1 MVSTEELTLSAVK
14 EAYASGK
21 LTPTA
26 LCQRLVE
33 KISASHAVFITKPRM
48 AEVMERC
55 KFLESLTAEQRSAMP
70 LWGVPFAVKDNIDV
84 AGYPTTCACPDYS
97 YYPDNH
103 ARVVAALL
111 EAGGICLGKTNLDQF
126 ACGLV
131 GTRTPYGI
139 PSNSFDDR
147 FTPGGSSSGSAVA
160 VAEGMVTFALGTDT
174 AGSGRVPAGQ
184 NGIVGIKPSLGR
196 WSTVGVVPACY
207 TLDCPSVFALTV
219 EDGAAIGTLLE
230 NKDVGD
236 PTWRQRRTEYLSKS
250 FASGPKKKFRFAVP
264 APQYMDFSGPGGE
277 PVRKAMEAAMVDAV
291 KKLRSIGG
299 EMVTEFD
306 FGPFAETA
314 ILLYGG
320 AFVAERYSG
329 IRSFLEARAPGLEP
343 PELADLSI
351 DQRLLKVTRSIIAK
365 TEHWSAADVYE
376 GQQTLANLRGAARR
390 ELEKIDV
397 LIVPTAAYNY
407 TIREIMA
414 EEDEQDYGAMLS
426 GRAMV
431 TKNAFLGRFTNF
443 VNLLDMCGVSVP
455 STVLKLGPENGAG
468 VGSTAPPA
476 AGKKQR
482 KDKNKIE
489 PAVSTE
495 PVPASVADRAEHLA
509 NTGNPTATVPFGI
522 TLLAPAWTDHYV
534 AEIAAAYEKATGLKA
549 GPQGHGVKPYK
560 TIGVIRPRK
569 SSLAVGKNHP
579 GGAN

>member
-1 MVSTEELTLSAVK
+1 
-14 EAYASGK
+14 
-21 LTPTA
+21 
-26 LCQRLVE
+26 
-33 KISASHAVFITKPRM
+33 
-48 AEVMERC
+48 
-55 KFLESLTAEQRSAMP
+55 LTAEQRAAMP
-70 LWGVPFAVKDNIDV
+70 LCGVPFAVKDNIDV

-111 EAGGICLGKTNLDQF
+111 EAGGVCLGKTNLDQF

-207 TLDCPSVFALTV
+207 SLDCASVFALCV
-219 EDGAAIGTLLE
+219 EDGAAIATLLE
-230 NKDVGD
+230 NADVGD
-236 PTWRQRRTEYLSKS
+236 PTWRPRRTELLSKS
-250 FASGPKKKFRFAVP
+250 FGTSSSKKKFRFAVP

-277 PVRKAMEAAMVDAV
+277 PVRKAMEIAMADAV
-291 KKLRSIGG
+291 KKLKSIGG
-299 EMVTEFD
+299 EAVTDFD

-376 GQQTLANLRGAARR
+376 GQQTLSNLRGAARR
-390 ELEKIDV
+390 ELEKIDILV
-397 LIVPTAAYNY
+397 VPTAAYNY

-455 STVLKLGPENGAG
+455 STVLKLGPENGSG
-468 VGSTAPPA
+468 TGNAPAPQ
-476 AGKKQR
+476 GKKQR
-482 KDKNKIE
+482 KEKE
-489 PAVSTE
+489 PVTTT
-495 PVPASVADRAEHLA
+495 PVVPASVADRAEHLA

-522 TLLAPAWTDHYV
+522 TLLAPAWTDSYV
-534 AEIAAAYEKATGLKA
+534 AEVAAAYEKATGLKA
-549 GPQGHGVKPYK
+549 GPHGHGVKPYK

-569 SSLAVGKNHP
+569 SSLGVGKSHP

>member
-1 MVSTEELTLSAVK
+1 MSTEELTLSAIK

-21 LTPTA
+21 VTPTA

-33 KISASHAVFITKPRM
+33 KIAASHAIMITKPRI
-48 AEVMERC
+48 AEVLERC
-55 KFLESLTAEQRSAMP
+55 KFLESLPAENRAAMP

-111 EAGGICLGKTNLDQF
+111 EAGAICLGKTNLDQF

-207 TLDCPSVFALTV
+207 SLDCASVFALSV
-219 EDGAAIGTLLE
+219 EDGAFIAKLLE
-230 NKDVGD
+230 NNDVGD
-236 PTWRQRRTEYLSKS
+236 PTWRPRRTELLSKS
-250 FASGPKKKFRFAVP
+250 LGSSSSKKKFRFAVP

-277 PVRKAMEAAMVDAV
+277 PVRKAMEVAMADAV
-291 KKLRSIGG
+291 KKLKLIGG
-299 EMVTEFD
+299 ELITDFD

-376 GQQTLANLRGAARR
+376 GQQTLSNLRGTARKQ
-390 ELEKIDV
+390 LEKIDILV
-397 LIVPTAAYNY
+397 VPTAAYNY

-431 TKNAFLGRFTNF
+431 TKNANLGRFTNF

-455 STVLKLGPENGAG
+455 STVLKLGPENEAAAG
-468 VGSTAPPA
+468 

-482 KDKNKIE
+482 KDKDAAAA
-489 PAVSTE
+489 PAAT
-495 PVPASVADRAEHLA
+495 PVHASVTDRAEHLS

-522 TLLAPAWTDHYV
+522 TLLAAAWTDSYV
-534 AEIAAAYEKATGLKA
+534 AEVASAYEKSTGLKA
-549 GPQGHGVKPYK
+549 GPHGHGVKPYK

-569 SSLAVGKNHP
+569 SSLGVGKNHP

>member
-1 MVSTEELTLSAVK
+1 
-14 EAYASGK
+14 
-21 LTPTA
+21 
-26 LCQRLVE
+26 
-33 KISASHAVFITKPRM
+33 
-48 AEVMERC
+48 
-55 KFLESLTAEQRSAMP
+55 MP
-70 LWGVPFAVKDNIDV
+70 LWGVAFAVKDNIDV
-84 AGYPTTCACPDYS
+84 SGYPTTCACPDYS

-103 ARVVAALL
+103 ARIVAALF
-111 EAGGICLGKTNLDQF
+111 EAGGVCLGKTNLDQF

-207 TLDCPSVFALTV
+207 SLDCASVFALSV
-219 EDGAAIGTLLE
+219 EDGASIAALLE

-236 PTWRQRRTEYLSKS
+236 PTWRPRRSELLPKS
-250 FASGPKKKFRFAVP
+250 FSTGSKKKFRFAVP

-277 PVRKAMEAAMVDAV
+277 PVRKAMEVAMADAV
-291 KKLRSIGG
+291 KRLKSIGG
-299 EMVTEFD
+299 EVVADFD

-376 GQQTLANLRGAARR
+376 GQQTLSHLRGAARR
-390 ELEKIDV
+390 ELEKIDILV
-397 LIVPTAAYNY
+397 VPTAAYNY

-431 TKNAFLGRFTNF
+431 TKNANLGRFTNF

-455 STVLKLGPENGAG
+455 STVLKLGPEANGAVAG
-468 VGSTAPPA
+468 AAAPAP
-476 AGKKQR
+476 GKKQR
-482 KDKNKIE
+482 KEKDSGASV
-489 PAVSTE
+489 AVSA
-495 PVPASVADRAEHLA
+495 PLPASVVDRAEHLA

-522 TLLAPAWTDHYV
+522 TLLATAWTDGYV
-534 AEIAAAYEKATGLKA
+534 AEVASAYEKATGLKA

-569 SSLAVGKNHP
+569 NSLGVGKSHNP
-579 GGAN
+579 AGGAN